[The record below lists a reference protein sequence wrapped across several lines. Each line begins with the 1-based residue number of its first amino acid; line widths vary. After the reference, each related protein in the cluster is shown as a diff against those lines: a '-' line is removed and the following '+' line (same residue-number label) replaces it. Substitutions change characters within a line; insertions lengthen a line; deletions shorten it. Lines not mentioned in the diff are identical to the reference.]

1 MPKQPKK
8 PKKGLTDKEL
18 AAKYDTGKKLDFDML
33 VTAMAGRKKKLKK

>member
-18 AAKYDTGKKLDFDML
+18 AAKYDAVLKKL
-33 VTAMAGRKKKLKK
+33 AKN